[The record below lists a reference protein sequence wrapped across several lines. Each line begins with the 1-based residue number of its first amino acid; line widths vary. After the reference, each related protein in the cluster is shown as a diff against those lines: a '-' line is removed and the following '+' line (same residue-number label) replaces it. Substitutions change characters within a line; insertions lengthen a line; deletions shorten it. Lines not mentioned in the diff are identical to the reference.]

1 MIHIVAKECNHIIR
15 KLPNYQE
22 YLDLP
27 EFKKLIS
34 LLEKGIAIH
43 HSGMLP
49 ILREIVELLFEK
61 GYIKLL
67 FCTESVAI
75 GLNLPVKTTIF
86 TDIQKHDGEFFR
98 VLEGHEFVQASGR
111 AGRLGIDKVGNVVH
125 LFNLF
130 RSYENSEYKNML
142 KGAPQK
148 LESKFKISYN
158 LVLNILKSGN
168 NILLYNLSQK
178 SMLSSDID
186 GALSHYNKKLN
197 ESENKLDIFMNQKDY
212 LITNENVICEYFD
225 LKKGINNLRNKQRK
239 YADKKIKVLE
249 QTISN
254 TVGYNFNMLQSNF
267 DKYQVLKK
275 ELNIVKSEIYELD
288 NRIDKKIKEVM
299 CLLLST
305 NLIQINSDTSIM
317 QEYILTENGVIAS
330 LIREMPC
337 YLFSNNSLMCNL
349 RKLNSIELA
358 MIFSMFT
365 NISINEELLLVNPN
379 TNNEIVNK
387 FAKLINDKFIEFNQ
401 LESIYN
407 IDNEDTKIV
416 YDIMEYVSEW
426 CLCESDEECVDVKN
440 RLLQEKN
447 IYLGEF
453 SKALLKIV
461 NISNEMERIAELL
474 EDMEFLKN
482 VKNIP
487 NLLLKSVVTNQS
499 LYI

>member
-1 MIHIVAKECNHIIR
+1 
-15 KLPNYQE
+15 
-22 YLDLP
+22 
-27 EFKKLIS
+27 
-34 LLEKGIAIH
+34 
-43 HSGMLP
+43 
-49 ILREIVELLFEK
+49 
-61 GYIKLL
+61 
-67 FCTESVAI
+67 
-75 GLNLPVKTTIF
+75 
-86 TDIQKHDGEFFR
+86 
-98 VLEGHEFVQASGR
+98 
-111 AGRLGIDKVGNVVH
+111 
-125 LFNLF
+125 
-130 RSYENSEYKNML
+130 
-142 KGAPQK
+142 
-148 LESKFKISYN
+148 
-158 LVLNILKSGN
+158 
-168 NILLYNLSQK
+168 
-178 SMLSSDID
+178 
-186 GALSHYNKKLN
+186 
-197 ESENKLDIFMNQKDY
+197 
-212 LITNENVICEYFD
+212 
-225 LKKGINNLRNKQRK
+225 
-239 YADKKIKVLE
+239 
-249 QTISN
+249 
-254 TVGYNFNMLQSNF
+254 
-267 DKYQVLKK
+267 
-275 ELNIVKSEIYELD
+275 
-288 NRIDKKIKEVM
+288 
-299 CLLLST
+299 
-305 NLIQINSDTSIM
+305 M